1 MIQRLIDDLNP
12 AQKEAVTYLDGP
24 LMIVAGAGSGKTRV
38 ITYRIAYLAR
48 EIGIPLGDILAV
60 TFTNKAARE
69 MRERVLRLLQRDDHH
84 SLPIGTFHSRCA
96 MILRSDSDA
105 AGLDS
110 KFQIL
115 DEKDQIHVVRQAMKR
130 HGIEEKRVKPRQIHD
145 FINVAKMRLQTPD
158 ETRAEMNDS
167 RIPYPDLYATYEEI
181 LTKNKCIDIEDLIFK
196 TVLLFRNHEAIRA
209 NWASRYQYLLVDE
222 YQDTNHGQ
230 FLLTKMLAQDH
241 GNIAV
246 VGDED
251 QAIYSWRG
259 ADITNLL
266 DFEKS
271 FPKTRIVRLEQNYR
285 STGNI
290 LKAAGTVIRRNTQ
303 RLGKTL
309 FTEAGEGDALEYRRC
324 EDDRQEGLHVAADI
338 ERLLNEEGFAAREI
352 AVFYRT
358 HRLSRA
364 VEDGLRMMR
373 LPYRII
379 GGIRFYD
386 RAEIKDVLS
395 FLRLAV
401 NPSDDIA
408 FERVVNVPKRG
419 VGDKALEN
427 IRVLA
432 NSRNLS
438 LFEATWLAVKEN
450 VLTGKAKSG
459 VFTFVYAVQEWNNVV
474 NSVGVSEMLARVLE
488 DTNYYAEM
496 IGDESSIDGAART
509 ENLQELDRVVAEFV
523 AENPEAKTN
532 EFLTTLALD
541 NNVGEASEETNY
553 VSLLSIHNAKGLE
566 YRAVYL
572 IGLDEGVFP
581 NSRAISDISETGLE
595 EERRLFYVAI
605 TRARERLCITR
616 AARRQGF
623 SGMFEATQP
632 SRFLSEMPAD
642 VFSTG
647 SVEQLRRDLGSTWVN
662 ASEGKSAQGSAGAKR
677 LFLSQGASAT
687 RPTATTYERGM
698 RVEHRYMG
706 AGEIY
711 NVSGRPGSQRIHI
724 RFDTGREQSFVASHA
739 PITIVSKG

>member
-1 MIQRLIDDLNP
+1 VIQQLIDDLNP

-96 MILRSDSDA
+96 MILRSDCDS
-105 AGLDS
+105 AGLDP

-115 DEKDQIHVVRQAMKR
+115 DDKDQIHVVRQAMKQ
-130 HGIEEKRVKPRQIHD
+130 HGIDEKKVKPRQIHD

-158 ETRAEMNDS
+158 ETREEMNDS
-167 RIPYPDLYATYEEI
+167 RIPYPDLYASYEAI

-196 TVLLFRNHEAIRA
+196 TVLLFRNNDAIRR
-209 NWASRYQYLLVDE
+209 NWAARYQYLLVDE

-285 STGNI
+285 STANI

-309 FTEAGEGDALEYRRC
+309 FTDAGEGDALEYRRC
-324 EDDRQEGLHVAADI
+324 EDDRQEGLYIAADI
-338 ERLLNEEGFAAREI
+338 ERMLNEGFAAREI

-373 LPYRII
+373 VPYRII

-386 RAEIKDVLS
+386 RAEVKDVLS

-419 VGDKALEN
+419 VGEKALEN
-427 IRVLA
+427 IRVIA
-432 NSRNLS
+432 DSRKLS
-438 LFEATWLAVKEN
+438 LFEATWAAVKEN
-450 VLTGKAKSG
+450 VLSGKAKAG

-474 NSVGVSEMLARVLE
+474 NSVGVAEMLARVLE
-488 DTNYYAEM
+488 DTNYRAEM
-496 IGDESSIDGAART
+496 IGDEASIDGAARV
-509 ENLQELDRVVAEFV
+509 ENLQELDRVISDFV
-523 AENPEAKTN
+523 TENPEARTS
-532 EFLTTLALD
+532 EFLSTLALD
-541 NNVGEASEETNY
+541 NNVGEGPEENNF

-581 NSRAISDISETGLE
+581 NSRAISDLSETGLE

-623 SGMFEATQP
+623 SGMYEATQP

-647 SVEQLRRDLGSTWVN
+647 SVEQLRRDLGSTWV
-662 ASEGKSAQGSAGAKR
+662 SSSDGKSSPSNSTPKR
-677 LFLSQGASAT
+677 LFLSQGAST
-687 RPTATTYERGM
+687 LRPTATTYERGM

-711 NVSGRPGSQRIHI
+711 NVSGRPGAQRIHI

>member
-38 ITYRIAYLAR
+38 ITYRIAYLSR

-69 MRERVLRLLQRDDHH
+69 MRERVMRLLQRDDAPG
-84 SLPIGTFHSRCA
+84 LPIGTFHARCA
-96 MILRSDSDA
+96 MILRRDADA

-110 KFQIL
+110 NFLIL
-115 DEKDQIHVVRQAMKR
+115 DDKDQIQAVRQAMKQNDVD
-130 HGIEEKRVKPRQIHD
+130 EKKVKPRQVHD
-145 FINVAKMRLQTPD
+145 FINVAKMRLLLPD

-167 RIPYPDLYATYEEI
+167 RIPYSDLYASYEAI
-181 LTKNKCIDIEDLIFK
+181 LKKNKSVDIEDLIFK
-196 TVLLFRNHEAIRA
+196 TVRLFQDRDDIRKH
-209 NWASRYQYLLVDE
+209 WASRYQYLLVDE

-230 FLLTKMLAQDH
+230 FLLTKLLAQDH
-241 GNIAV
+241 ENIAV

-309 FTEAGEGDALEYRRC
+309 FTDAGEGDPLEYRRC
-324 EDDRQEGLHVAADI
+324 EDDRHEGLYIASDI
-338 ERLLNEEGFAAREI
+338 ERLMGEGFAARDI

-364 VEDGLRMMR
+364 VEDALRVMR
-373 LPYRII
+373 VPYRII

-401 NPSDDIA
+401 NPSDDLA

-427 IRVLA
+427 IRVVA
-432 NSRNLS
+432 DSKRIS
-438 LFEATWLAVKEN
+438 LFEAAWLAVKEN
-450 VLTGKAKSG
+450 MLTGRAKSG
-459 VFTFVYAVQEWNNVV
+459 LFTFVYAVQEWNNVV
-474 NSVGVSEMLARVLE
+474 NSVGVAEMLARVLE
-488 DTNYYAEM
+488 DTNYREET
-496 IGDESSIDGAART
+496 IGDVSSIDGAARM
-509 ENLQELDRVVAEFV
+509 ENLQELDRVIGEFV
-523 AENPEAKTN
+523 AENPESGTGD
-532 EFLTTLALD
+532 FLRTLSLD
-541 NNVGEASEETNY
+541 NNVGEGTEETEF

-581 NSRAISDISETGLE
+581 NSRAISDLNETGLE

-616 AARRQGF
+616 ASRRQGF
-623 SGMFEATQP
+623 SGMYESTQP

-662 ASEGKSAQGSAGAKR
+662 AADRAAAPSNAAPKR
-677 LFLSQGASAT
+677 LFLSQGASSL
-687 RPTATTYERGM
+687 RPSATTFERGM

-706 AGEIY
+706 GGEIY
-711 NVSGRPGSQRIHI
+711 NVSGRPGAQRIHI